1 MRTLTRWHPL
11 REMARFDPF
20 ADTGFWK
27 EFPVAT
33 GAMPEPE
40 PMMRVDVTQN
50 DSGYV
55 VKAELPG
62 VAKDDIAVSVEGG
75 EVSISAEVKREKET
89 KEGERV
95 LRSERYYGK
104 LQRVFALGHPVD
116 EANAQARYADGVLE
130 LTLPKSEEALPK
142 RIAVH

>member
-11 REMARFDPF
+11 REVARFDPF

-27 EFPVAT
+27 EFPATT

-40 PMMRVDVTQN
+40 PMMRMDVTQN
-50 DSGYV
+50 ESGYV

-62 VAKDDIAVSVEGG
+62 VAKEDIAVSVDAG

-89 KEGERV
+89 KEGDKV
-95 LRSERYYGK
+95 LRTERYYGSVARAFT
-104 LQRVFALGHPVD
+104 LPTDVD
-116 EANAQARYADGVLE
+116 AARAEAKFDKGVLT
-130 LTLPKSEEALPK
+130 LTLPKAEGARSKTLP
-142 RIAVH
+142 VQ

>member
-27 EFPVAT
+27 DFPVAT
-33 GAMPEPE
+33 GVMPEPE
-40 PMMRVDVTQN
+40 PMMRVDVSQN

-62 VAKDDIAVSVEGG
+62 VAKEDITVSVEGG

-89 KEGERV
+89 KEGDKV
-95 LRSERYYGK
+95 LRTERYYGSVARAFT
-104 LQRVFALGHPVD
+104 LPTDVD
-116 EANAQARYADGVLE
+116 SAKADAKFDNGVLT
-130 LTLPKSEEALPK
+130 LTLPKADGARSKTLP
-142 RIAVH
+142 VH

>member
-11 REMARFDPF
+11 REVARFDPF

-27 EFPVAT
+27 EFPATT

-40 PMMRVDVTQN
+40 PMMRMDVTQN
-50 DSGYV
+50 ESGYV

-62 VAKDDIAVSVEGG
+62 VAKEDIAVSVDAG

-89 KEGERV
+89 KEGDKV
-95 LRSERYYGK
+95 LRTERYYGSVARAFT
-104 LQRVFALGHPVD
+104 LPTDVD
-116 EANAQARYADGVLE
+116 AARAEAKFDQGVLT
-130 LTLPKSEEALPK
+130 LTLPKAEGARSKTLP
-142 RIAVH
+142 VQ

>member
-11 REMARFDPF
+11 REVARFDPF

-27 EFPVAT
+27 EFPATT

-40 PMMRVDVTQN
+40 PMMRMDVTQN
-50 DSGYV
+50 ESGYV

-62 VAKDDIAVSVEGG
+62 VAKEDIAVSVDAG

-89 KEGERV
+89 KEGDKV
-95 LRSERYYGK
+95 LRTERYYGSVARAFT
-104 LQRVFALGHPVD
+104 LPTDVD
-116 EANAQARYADGVLE
+116 SAKAEAKFDNGVLT
-130 LTLPKSEEALPK
+130 LTLPKAEGVKNRTL
-142 RIAVH
+142 AVQ